1 MTAWAPRRG
10 PRGVRH
16 FLEIDDLDRE
26 ELEAVLTLAAE
37 SALPQVLEGRGVA
50 LLFEHPSLRTR
61 HATEVAVSELGGH
74 PVSAVG
80 AEVGLGVREPAA
92 DVARVLAGYHAV
104 IGARVRRH
112 GTLVEMAAAL
122 DGAGQPVPVVNLLS
136 DAGHP
141 AQVLADLLVL
151 RRHLGELAGRRLTY
165 VGDANNVCRS
175 LVLAGALTGLQ
186 VTVAAPAGFGL
197 SEELVERA
205 GQLGAAPV
213 CLDDPHEAAAGA
225 DALYTDVWTSMG
237 QEAENARRRQA
248 FAGFTLDGSVLAAAA
263 PGAIVLH
270 CLPAHRG
277 EEISEDVLE
286 GTASVVFEQ
295 AALRMA
301 AMVGLLAWLG
311 GVEPR

>member
-1 MTAWAPRRG
+1 MTAWMPRHGRTG
-10 PRGVRH
+10 ARH
-16 FLEIDDLDRE
+16 FLEIDDLDRD
-26 ELEAVLTLAAE
+26 ELETVLALAAE
-37 SALPQVLEGRGVA
+37 PALPRVLEGRGVA

-61 HATEVAVSELGGH
+61 HAAEVAVHELGGH

-112 GTLVEMAAAL
+112 RTLLEMAAAL
-122 DGAGQPVPVVNLLS
+122 DGAGQAVPVVNLLS

-151 RRHLGELAGRRLTY
+151 RRHLGGLAGRRLTY
-165 VGDANNVCRS
+165 LGDANNVCRS

-197 SEELVERA
+197 TGELVERA
-205 GQLGAAPV
+205 GRLGAAPV

-225 DALYTDVWTSMG
+225 DAIYTDVWTSMG
-237 QEAENARRRQA
+237 QEEESARRRQA
-248 FAGFTLDGSVLAAAA
+248 FAGFTVDGSVLAVAA
-263 PGAIVLH
+263 PDAIVLH

-277 EEISEDVLE
+277 EEISADVLE

-295 AALRMA
+295 AALRKT
-301 AMVGLLAWLG
+301 AMLGLLAWLG
-311 GVEPR
+311 GAEPR